1 MKIFTN
7 EQIQT
12 ILSKHK
18 KFLSHEIDGVCADLS
33 GADLCDTNLRGAD
46 LRDTNLRG
54 ADLRGADLSSAD
66 LSGADLRDTNL
77 RGADLSGADLRGA
90 DLRGADLCDTNL
102 RGADLSGADLR
113 GADLCDTNL
122 RGADLSGADLS
133 GADLCDT
140 NITNT
145 KLLIF
150 HCDMWTAYVQKDKIR
165 IGCQYHTTERWRN
178 FTNDEIQKMSKK
190 PSALDWW
197 NKNKSIIFMMAD
209 SIES

>member
-18 KFLSHEIDGVCADLS
+18 KFLSHEIDGVC
-33 GADLCDTNLRGAD
+33 
-46 LRDTNLRG
+46 
-54 ADLRGADLSSAD
+54 
-66 LSGADLRDTNL
+66 
-77 RGADLSGADLRGA
+77 
-90 DLRGADLCDTNL
+90 
-102 RGADLSGADLR
+102 
-113 GADLCDTNL
+113 
-122 RGADLSGADLS
+122 ADLS